1 MLPTTS
7 SFWGQVTTCLW
18 CLVPILHSLTYQY
31 GDGSYFNGTVDY
43 MGRPSQG
50 ELYSQN
56 QQLRYNGS
64 FKQGQYHGEGFL
76 AGQKGH
82 SYTGQFMYGKA
93 SGRGVWVTRKG
104 ERIEGEFLNHTV
116 NGEATWTWPSE
127 GTRMEGVFKRGYAHG
142 PGTLYFQDGSRFE
155 GHFKK
160 GYPNGPGEVLSGNNT
175 LLWKGT
181 FSNGAFEGEVGEKLR
196 NKFAHFH
203 ANPLRMRRSSRE
215 ELS

>member
-1 MLPTTS
+1 
-7 SFWGQVTTCLW
+7 
-18 CLVPILHSLTYQY
+18 
-31 GDGSYFNGTVDY
+31 

-64 FKQGQYHGEGFL
+64 FKQGLYHGEGYL
-76 AGQKGH
+76 VGQKGH
-82 SYTGQFMYGKA
+82 SYTGQFMHGKA

-142 PGTLYFQDGSRFE
+142 PGTLYFKDGSRFE

-160 GYPNGPGEVLSGNNT
+160 GYPNGAGEVLSSNNT
-175 LLWKGT
+175 VLWSGT
-181 FSNGAFEGEVGEKLR
+181 FSNGAFEGEVGEQLQ
-196 NKFAHFH
+196 NKFKHFH